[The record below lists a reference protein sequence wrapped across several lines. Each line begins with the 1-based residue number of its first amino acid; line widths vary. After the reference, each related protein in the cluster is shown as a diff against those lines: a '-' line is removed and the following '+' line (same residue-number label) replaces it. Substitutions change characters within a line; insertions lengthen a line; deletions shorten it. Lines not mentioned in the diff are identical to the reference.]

1 MQIHEDNRVEPEDE
15 RTTAELRRLNA
26 ESIELEAEAR
36 RFRHSTIIDGCKL
49 GLAVFCSVRGRAT
62 ICRESG
68 LAIGGNV
75 FERHEIMPSG
85 RKEDRDWWFATKL
98 GAVVIGAMVAA
109 YVVHVTLL
117 S

>member
-1 MQIHEDNRVEPEDE
+1 MM
-15 RTTAELRRLNA
+15 
-26 ESIELEAEAR
+26 
-36 RFRHSTIIDGCKL
+36 
-49 GLAVFCSVRGRAT
+49 
-62 ICRESG
+62 
-68 LAIGGNV
+68 

-98 GAVVIGAMVAA
+98 AALVIGAMVAA